1 MKITSTLLAVLQRE
15 VLLRRVLLTRLLGV
29 SEWLVIIGYMA
40 IWGLYSAGELKSVA
54 LLHEMGHTL
63 GTLTFVF
70 YVLTLLPSMIR
81 RLKFPKLFPIMS
93 ILLPF
98 RRQFGVLMF
107 LVAFAHQGF
116 TTVLPSLIF
125 VDFDYSKLAPQLSA
139 HHIAGYAAWWLLFP
153 LWLTS
158 NDAAIKYTGKW
169 WKRIHK
175 LTYVAIFAI
184 MAHLALVDH
193 WLYAVVL
200 GGILVANGWG
210 LVRGRSSKTSE

>member
-1 MKITSTLLAVLQRE
+1 MKIASTLLAVLQRE
-15 VLLRRVLLTRLLGV
+15 VLRRRVLITRILKI
-29 SEWLVIIGYMA
+29 SEWLVIIGYFA
-40 IWGLYSAGELKSVA
+40 IWGLYNSGQLKSVS
-54 LLHEMGHTL
+54 LLLDIGRKL
-63 GTLTFVF
+63 GTFAFVF

-116 TTVLPSLIF
+116 TTVLPSLVFI
-125 VDFDYSKLAPQLSA
+125 DFDYSKLAPQLSS

-184 MAHLALVDH
+184 MAHLVLVEH
-193 WLYAVVL
+193 WMYAVVL
-200 GGILVANGWG
+200 GGILAANGWG
-210 LVRGRSSKTSE
+210 LVARKD

>member
-1 MKITSTLLAVLQRE
+1 MKIITALLALLQRE
-15 VLLRRVLLTRLLGV
+15 VLRRRLLLTRLLKI
-29 SEWLVIIGYMA
+29 SEWFVFIGYMV
-40 IWGLYSAGELKSVA
+40 IWGMYSSGQLKSVS
-54 LLHEMGHTL
+54 LLLDIGRKL
-63 GTLTFVF
+63 GTLAFVF
-70 YVLTLLPSMIR
+70 YVLTLLPSMIP
-81 RLKFPKLFPIMS
+81 RLKFPQLFPIMS

-107 LVAFAHQGF
+107 LLAFAHQGF
-116 TTVLPSLIF
+116 TTILPNLIF
-125 VDFDYSKLAPQLSA
+125 IDFDYSKLAPQLSA

-184 MAHLALVDH
+184 MAHLVLVDH
-193 WLYAVVL
+193 WMYAVIL
-200 GGILVANGWG
+200 GGILVVNGWG
-210 LVRGRSSKTSE
+210 LVRKGRR